1 MWRRQGFDMNFQ
13 WFKWLVWSLLPTA
26 ALSQGYPEIQTRPS
40 TMAENCGTQ
49 PTPARSSAGQM
60 DEDQVQSLIAELT
73 RMGMHCAAMRIRSN
87 NPLKSRAGPKERAAP
102 VIQSPPK
109 VQAEPAML
117 ERLPRPS
124 RQTGTGQPAA
134 EFIPFKKEEVQT
146 LVSPALPP
154 AQSSQGVELM
164 RDTGGWVHVRGFD
177 IAHSSRFPESELQ
190 GLLSSFVDKELNV
203 GQLKHA
209 AGLIAE
215 HYRAKGIVARVL
227 LPQQSLDQ
235 GIVKMLVVESQRP
248 KAGNGR

>member
-134 EFIPFKKEEVQT
+134 EFKPFKKEEVQT

-164 RDTGGWVHVRGFD
+164 RDTGGGFMFGGLTLPIPVD
-177 IAHSSRFPESELQ
+177 FPSQ
-190 GLLSSFVDKELNV
+190 SCRVCCQALLTKN
-203 GQLKHA
+203 
-209 AGLIAE
+209 
-215 HYRAKGIVARVL
+215 
-227 LPQQSLDQ
+227 
-235 GIVKMLVVESQRP
+235 
-248 KAGNGR
+248 